1 MDRFHSID
9 PTKTYNFKAPTLVTS
24 ASHKMTAKCGILC
37 PKTQLLTEKQLH
49 AINL

>member
-24 ASHKMTAKCGILC
+24 ASHKITAKCTGSRGDVFVV
-37 PKTQLLTEKQLH
+37 KTSKPVE
-49 AINL
+49 NL